1 MTMLGPFPVAKALE
15 RLSARAPVLKLV
27 GDAAD
32 LVTALNQQPR
42 VSPAAYVTSA
52 ELGRAVKYTGPVA
65 QQNCDVT
72 LRVVLFVKNYAQQAT
87 GSGARHELDSLV
99 IPQVRAAL
107 FGWAPNDVFDSLHF
121 QAGRDEPY
129 AAGWLVSQQVFGT
142 NYRMSQQVMP

>member
-1 MTMLGPFPVAKALE
+1 MTMLGPFPVAEAIARLRAL
-15 RLSARAPVLKLV
+15 APVLKLV

-32 LVTALNQQPR
+32 LETALNQQPR

-72 LRVVLFVKNYAQQAT
+72 LRVVLFVKHHAQQAT
-87 GSGARHELDSLV
+87 GSGARHEMDSLI

-107 FGWAPNDVFDSLHF
+107 FGWTPSDAFDSLHF
-121 QAGRDEPY
+121 QAGRDERY

-142 NYRMSQQVMP
+142 DYRMSQQVKQ